1 MWNNPDLSASSSTSD
16 AVTVLIAGPLP
27 RLQAWYSTL
36 SADARFRVTMQA
48 SDPADLTAKLVSNPD
63 ILLLDASI
71 FTGPSALVEQLTRY
85 HGCAYVLLPIEATRE
100 ALDTVA
106 KIASV
111 KGVYKGDLALLSLL
125 GEMFATASAV
135 RTSARSAS
143 LDVLWRQPTA
153 AMGGTVPMGLR
164 IVAVWNQAGGV
175 GKTTLATNLAYDA
188 ARRGLPTLLVGLG
201 APDDLPLILG
211 LRPEPN
217 LNHWRANPTPEGL
230 KLAIQKLD
238 TLDVLAGFPDVLSEA
253 QAINT
258 PLDHPA
264 SIPKLALTAA
274 YSGYAVIVLDAPP
287 SALASSAIAAA
298 TSLVLV
304 ARPSLEGVM
313 RTVEAYRTVVE
324 RLAGEHRIP
333 ENGVF
338 CCLNRCD
345 GRMPLDE
352 WHSAASALL
361 GRPFPPILAQ
371 IPDDRSIGTAQDAR
385 RIPLNTCDAFSRAL
399 KPLSD
404 ALFSP
409 QSALPSNGHNK
420 KELSLFGVKV
430 RL

>member
-1 MWNNPDLSASSSTSD
+1 MWNSPAPVPAGD
-16 AVTVLIAGPLP
+16 AVTVLMAGPLP

-36 SADARFRVTMQA
+36 SADARFRVAMQA
-48 SDPADLTAKLVSNPD
+48 SDPADLAAKLVSKPD
-63 ILLLDASI
+63 VLLLDAVI
-71 FTGPSALVEQLTRY
+71 FNGPAGLVDQLTRY
-85 HGCAYVLLPIEATRE
+85 HGCAYVLLPPEATRE
-100 ALDTVA
+100 AVDTIA
-106 KIASV
+106 QIASV
-111 KGVYKGDLALLSLL
+111 KGVYKGDFALLSLL
-125 GEMFATASAV
+125 GEIFATASAV
-135 RTSARSAS
+135 RATARSAS
-143 LDVLWRQPTA
+143 LDVLWRPQSALSSTLPI
-153 AMGGTVPMGLR
+153 GLR
-164 IVAVWNQAGGV
+164 IIAVWNQAGGV

-217 LNHWRANPTPEGL
+217 LNHWRANPSPEGL
-230 KLAIQKLD
+230 KLALQKLD

-258 PLDHPA
+258 PLDDPA

-274 YSGYAVIVLDAPP
+274 YAGYAVIVLDAPP
-287 SALASSAIAAA
+287 TALASSAIAAA

-338 CCLNRCD
+338 CSLNRCD
-345 GRMPLDE
+345 GRMSVDE
-352 WHSAASALL
+352 WHAAASALL

-371 IPDDRSIGTAQDAR
+371 IPDDKAIGASQDAR
-385 RIPLNTCDAFSRAL
+385 RVPLNTCDPFARAL

-409 QSALPSNGHNK
+409 QSTTAAPTNGHK
-420 KELSLFGVKV
+420 KELSFLGVKV
-430 RL
+430 RI